1 MLKKLL
7 MLAGAL
13 ALTLLAGRPATAQML
28 TLTFTSDPSGIS
40 MAGSGTATAFMAFGN
55 VQAFGGTVPAGVT
68 KSVNGTTNWTL
79 STPFDLLVTRPGM
92 GKKGFTLTAQLRFLD
107 STNTWKVG
115 AITVTRAAAATITT
129 VGSFGLNTA
138 YTLSLTIPFSAAA
151 GTIFNIIDILVTSN

>member
-13 ALTLLAGRPATAQML
+13 ALTLLAGRPATAQI
-28 TLTFTSDPSGIS
+28 TLNFTSDPSGIS
-40 MAGSGTATAFMAFGN
+40 MAGSGTATVFMAFGN

-79 STPFDLLVTRPGM
+79 STPFDLLVTKSGLVSSSY
-92 GKKGFTLTAQLRFLD
+92 TVTAQLLILD

-115 AITVTRAAAATITT
+115 SKTVTKAAAVTITS
-129 VGSFGLNTA
+129 VGSYGLNSA
-138 YTLSLTIPFSAAA
+138 YTFSLTIPFSAAA
-151 GTIFNIIDILVTSN
+151 GSIFNAMSIIVTSN

>member
-79 STPFDLLVTRPGM
+79 STPFDLLVTKSGLVSSSY
-92 GKKGFTLTAQLRFLD
+92 TVTAQLLILD
-107 STNTWKVG
+107 SKNTWKVG
-115 AITVTRAAAATITT
+115 SKTVTKAAAVTITT
-129 VGSFGLNTA
+129 VGSYGLNTA
-138 YTLSLTIPFSAAA
+138 YTFSLTIPFSAAA
-151 GTIFNIIDILVTSN
+151 GSIFNAMSIIVTSN

>member
-13 ALTLLAGRPATAQML
+13 ALTLLAGRPATAQI
-28 TLTFTSDPSGIS
+28 TLKFTSDPSGIS
-40 MAGSGTATAFMAFGN
+40 MAGSGTATVFMAFGN

-79 STPFDLLVTRPGM
+79 STPFDLLVTKSGLVSSSY
-92 GKKGFTLTAQLRFLD
+92 TVTAQLLILD

-115 AITVTRAAAATITT
+115 SKTVTKAAAATITS
-129 VGSFGLNTA
+129 VGSYGLNTA
-138 YTLSLTIPFSAAA
+138 YTFSLTIPFSAAA
-151 GTIFNIIDILVTSN
+151 GSIFNAMSIIVTSN